1 VIHLKLTIAYDGTGF
16 VGWQRQ
22 PNGPSVQ
29 QLVEGAVLPLD
40 PSGPPVIAA
49 SRTDA
54 GVHALGQI
62 ACVALEQSISPAA
75 AVRAINMR
83 LPPSVRVLAAEE
95 VGPGFHARFRAVAK
109 TYRYRIWNAEVLTP
123 FERPYVWHVREPLLD
138 VAAMSDGA
146 ARLTGT
152 HDFAAFQ
159 GTGSEV
165 ETTTRTI
172 LSSTFAARMDCPR
185 DPLVVYEVRGD
196 GFLRHM
202 VRTLV
207 GTLIEIGRGRQPPAW
222 IEDVLA
228 SRRRAAA
235 GRTAP
240 PSGLFLVRVD
250 YE

>member
-1 VIHLKLTIAYDGTGF
+1 
-16 VGWQRQ
+16 
-22 PNGPSVQ
+22 
-29 QLVEGAVLPLD
+29 
-40 PSGPPVIAA
+40 
-49 SRTDA
+49 
-54 GVHALGQI
+54 
-62 ACVALEQSISPAA
+62 
-75 AVRAINMR
+75 
-83 LPPSVRVLAAEE
+83 
-95 VGPGFHARFRAVAK
+95 
-109 TYRYRIWNAEVLTP
+109 VLTP

-146 ARLTGT
+146 ARLAGT

-159 GTGSEV
+159 GTGSGV

-172 LSSTFAARMDCPR
+172 LSSTVAARTDRPR

-202 VRTLV
+202 VRTIV

-228 SRRRAAA
+228 SRRRASA